1 MPNKMRTGSAGS
13 VARCWTLGQC
23 EFERSMIAAPFG
35 FWMPFQKSLQ
45 RSPPLR
51 AKGVLSSNGYYHS
64 IEPSI
69 EVGPWGN
76 ILR

>member
-1 MPNKMRTGSAGS
+1 MPNKMRTGLAGS
-13 VARCWTLGQC
+13 VARCWTLGQY
-23 EFERSMIAAPFG
+23 EFERTMIAAPFG
-35 FWMPFQKSLQ
+35 FWMLLPKKPATVTQ
-45 RSPPLR
+45 LR